1 MKIIL
6 LNLFDAFF
14 AGISAFIFFQT
25 ILGKKHSKLPYYSVL
40 AIYIVGYI
48 SYNALTLHLTGNTS
62 NFATVIRICVSIIFT
77 LLLSFLFSS
86 NIRTRVFLSIEYCI
100 LGAVFENFSYFI
112 TTSIYS
118 YNPIADVMDNFVF
131 SSISML
137 AALFLFLFSMITGSF
152 YMYAFVKTY
161 FIPEYKSAINL
172 FHSCCICIVY
182 QLHELYPA
190 IQRP

>member
-1 MKIIL
+1 MPFCRHICFHI
-6 LNLFDAFF
+6 
-14 AGISAFIFFQT
+14 FQT

-118 YNPIADVMDNFVF
+118 YNPIADVMDNLFF
-131 SSISML
+131 L
-137 AALFLFLFSMITGSF
+137 AFPCLLLFFCF
-152 YMYAFVKTY
+152 YF
-161 FIPEYKSAINL
+161 
-172 FHSCCICIVY
+172 
-182 QLHELYPA
+182 Q
-190 IQRP
+190 

>member
-62 NFATVIRICVSIIFT
+62 NFATVIRICVSIIFQT
-77 LLLSFLFSS
+77 
-86 NIRTRVFLSIEYCI
+86 I
-100 LGAVFENFSYFI
+100 LGKKHSKLDRKSTRLN
-112 TTSIYS
+112 
-118 YNPIADVMDNFVF
+118 
-131 SSISML
+131 SS
-137 AALFLFLFSMITGSF
+137 
-152 YMYAFVKTY
+152 
-161 FIPEYKSAINL
+161 
-172 FHSCCICIVY
+172 HS
-182 QLHELYPA
+182 H
-190 IQRP
+190 

>member
-112 TTSIYS
+112 TTRKTTFKDFL
-118 YNPIADVMDNFVF
+118 PI
-131 SSISML
+131 
-137 AALFLFLFSMITGSF
+137 LFSF
-152 YMYAFVKTY
+152 YHK
-161 FIPEYKSAINL
+161 AISSYIIENL
-172 FHSCCICIVY
+172 SIIQH
-182 QLHELYPA
+182 LYSPDH
-190 IQRP
+190 IFQSKYRLQNKG